1 MVPVPRRQVPVKL
14 PVAYFLIY
22 TKNLEVDRMSLLA
35 QAMGKLE
42 EKRVLEL
49 VSHSLA
55 VGQPPLAIV
64 EECRRGL
71 NIVGELYARGEY
83 FLSDLVMSAEIFQE
97 ALKLIEPFLKVP
109 LADRQ
114 EPAEADIVFGTVE
127 GDIHDI
133 GKNITISLLRC
144 EGFRVYDAGVD
155 IPPDVFLTLIQKTGA
170 RVLGLSA
177 LLTSSFE
184 AMRRTVHLMHLVE
197 SMAPVKVLIGGL
209 VNERV
214 CQYVGADAWVREAG
228 EGVAI
233 CRRWLRHERAARIA
247 TDVN

>member
-1 MVPVPRRQVPVKL
+1 MAEL
-14 PVAYFLIY
+14 
-22 TKNLEVDRMSLLA
+22 D
-35 QAMGKLE
+35 

-49 VSHSLA
+49 VKMALLEGKS
-55 VGQPPLAIV
+55 PLEIV

-71 NIVGELYARGEY
+71 KVVGERYSWGEY
-83 FLSDLVMSAEIFQE
+83 FLSDLIMSAEIFQE
-97 ALKLIEPFLKVP
+97 VLRVLEPYLPIALP
-109 LADRQ
+109 LAEQ
-114 EPAEADIVFGTVE
+114 PHKADIVFGTVE

-155 IPPDVFLTLIQKTGA
+155 IPPDVFVTLLKETGA
-170 RVLGLSA
+170 KVLALSA

-184 AMRRTVHLMHLVE
+184 AMRRTVQLVR
-197 SMAPVKVLIGGL
+197 MMTAKQPVRIIIGGL

-214 CQYVGADAWVREAG
+214 CRYVGADAWVREAG

-233 CRRWLRHERAARIA
+233 CRRWLGMRVVKGQAGGLGAL
-247 TDVN
+247 

>member
-1 MVPVPRRQVPVKL
+1 MAEL
-14 PVAYFLIY
+14 
-22 TKNLEVDRMSLLA
+22 D
-35 QAMGKLE
+35 

-49 VSHSLA
+49 VKIALLEGKS
-55 VGQPPLAIV
+55 PLEIV
-64 EECRRGL
+64 EECRQGL
-71 NIVGELYARGEY
+71 KVVGERYSWGEY
-83 FLSDLVMSAEIFQE
+83 FLSDLIMSAEIFQE
-97 ALKLIEPFLKVP
+97 VLRVLEPYLPISLPSGEQPNK
-109 LADRQ
+109 
-114 EPAEADIVFGTVE
+114 ADIVFGTVE

-155 IPPDVFLTLIQKTGA
+155 IPPDVFVSLLQETGA
-170 RVLGLSA
+170 KVLALSA

-184 AMRRTVHLMHLVE
+184 AMRRTVQLVRM
-197 SMAPVKVLIGGL
+197 MAPKLPPVRIIIGGL

-233 CRRWLRHERAARIA
+233 CRRWLGMRVVRGQAGGLGAL
-247 TDVN
+247 

>member
-1 MVPVPRRQVPVKL
+1 MGPL
-14 PVAYFLIY
+14 
-22 TKNLEVDRMSLLA
+22 TLA
-35 QAMGKLE
+35 MAELE
-42 EKRVLEL
+42 EKKVLEL
-49 VSHSLA
+49 VRKAIGEDKS
-55 VGQPPLAIV
+55 PLEIV
-64 EECRRGL
+64 EECRQGL
-71 NIVGELYARGEY
+71 KIVGERYATGEY

-97 ALKLIEPFLKVP
+97 ALKVLEPFLSVAAVFP
-109 LADRQ
+109 
-114 EPAEADIVFGTVE
+114 ENPGEADIVFGTVE

-155 IPPDVFLTLIQKTGA
+155 IPPDIFLNIVQETGA

-184 AMRRTVHLMHLVE
+184 SMRRTVQLIRMLPPVHG
-197 SMAPVKVLIGGL
+197 VKVLIGGL

-214 CQYVGADAWVREAG
+214 CQYVGADAWVREAM

-233 CRRWLRHERAARIA
+233 CRRWLGMK
-247 TDVN
+247 VLVSKK

>member
-1 MVPVPRRQVPVKL
+1 
-14 PVAYFLIY
+14 
-22 TKNLEVDRMSLLA
+22 MSLLA

-42 EKRVLEL
+42 EKKVLEL

-55 VGQPPLAIV
+55 VGQAPLAIV

-97 ALKLIEPFLKVP
+97 ALKLIEPYLKAP
-109 LADRQ
+109 LADMQ
-114 EPAEADIVFGTVE
+114 EPAKADIVFGTVE

-155 IPPDVFLTLIQKTGA
+155 IPPDVFLTILQKTGA
-170 RVLGLSA
+170 RILGLSA

-184 AMRRTVHLMHLVE
+184 SMRRTVHLIHLVK
-197 SMAPVKVLIGGL
+197 STAPVNILIGGL

-233 CRRWLRHERAARIA
+233 CSRWLRGDDRKKFA
-247 TDVN
+247 DS

>member
-1 MVPVPRRQVPVKL
+1 MGPL
-14 PVAYFLIY
+14 
-22 TKNLEVDRMSLLA
+22 MM
-35 QAMGKLE
+35 AMAELE
-42 EKRVLEL
+42 EKKVLEL
-49 VSHSLA
+49 V
-55 VGQPPLAIV
+55 GQALREQKPPLEIV
-64 EECRRGL
+64 EECRQGL
-71 NIVGELYARGEY
+71 KIVGERYAAGEY

-97 ALKLIEPFLKVP
+97 VLRVLEPFLAISP
-109 LADRQ
+109 ISQ
-114 EPAEADIVFGTVE
+114 EQPGKADIVFGTVE

-155 IPPDVFLTLIQKTGA
+155 IPPDIFLNILRETGA

-184 AMRRTVHLMHLVE
+184 SMRRTVQLARMLA
-197 SMAPVKVLIGGL
+197 SKPPVKVLIGGL

-233 CRRWLRHERAARIA
+233 CRRWLGMRVINRDGTWIQI
-247 TDVN
+247 

>member
-1 MVPVPRRQVPVKL
+1 MGP
-14 PVAYFLIY
+14 
-22 TKNLEVDRMSLLA
+22 LA
-35 QAMGKLE
+35 RAMAELE
-42 EKRVLEL
+42 EKKVLEL
-49 VSHSLA
+49 ARRAL
-55 VGQPPLAIV
+55 GEQRTPLEIV

-71 NIVGELYARGEY
+71 NIVGERYARGEY

-97 ALKLIEPFLKVP
+97 VLRILEPFLAILP
-109 LADRQ
+109 TWQ
-114 EPAEADIVFGTVE
+114 EQPGKADILFGTVE

-155 IPPDVFLTLIQKTGA
+155 VPPDVFLTLLRETGA
-170 RVLGLSA
+170 RVLALSA

-184 AMRRTVHLMHLVE
+184 SMRRTVQLVRMVVPKP
-197 SMAPVKVLIGGL
+197 SVKVIIGGL

-233 CRRWLRHERAARIA
+233 CRRWLGMRVVSAEEKRIRI
-247 TDVN
+247 

>member
-1 MVPVPRRQVPVKL
+1 MTP
-14 PVAYFLIY
+14 
-22 TKNLEVDRMSLLA
+22 LA
-35 QAMGKLE
+35 MAMAELD

-49 VSHSLA
+49 VRRELSA
-55 VGQPPLAIV
+55 QRVPLEIV
-64 EECRRGL
+64 EECRIGL
-71 NIVGELYARGEY
+71 NIVGERYGRGEY

-97 ALKLIEPFLKVP
+97 VLRVLEPFLAGVSVCEDQGGK
-109 LADRQ
+109 
-114 EPAEADIVFGTVE
+114 ADILFGTVE

-155 IPPDVFLTLIQKTGA
+155 VPPDMFLTLLRETGA

-184 AMRRTVHLMHLVE
+184 AMRRTIQLVRMVIPK
-197 SMAPVKVLIGGL
+197 SQVRVIIGGL

-214 CQYVGADAWVREAG
+214 GRYVGADAWVREAG

-233 CRRWLRHERAARIA
+233 CRRWLGVKVVRRAMI
-247 TDVN
+247 

>member
-1 MVPVPRRQVPVKL
+1 MGP
-14 PVAYFLIY
+14 
-22 TKNLEVDRMSLLA
+22 LA
-35 QAMGKLE
+35 RAMAELE
-42 EKRVLEL
+42 EKKVLEL
-49 VSHSLA
+49 VRKALA
-55 VGQPPLAIV
+55 EEVPPLEII

-71 NIVGELYARGEY
+71 NVVGERYSRGEY
-83 FLSDLVMSAEIFQE
+83 FLSDLVMSAEIFQGVVH
-97 ALKLIEPFLKVP
+97 LVEPFLAFAP
-109 LADRQ
+109 SSQ
-114 EPAEADIVFGTVE
+114 ERLGTADILFGTVE

-155 IPPDVFLTLIQKTGA
+155 VPPDVFLTLLQETGA

-184 AMRRTVHLMHLVE
+184 AMRRTVQLVRMVIPKSE
-197 SMAPVKVLIGGL
+197 VRVIIGGL

-228 EGVAI
+228 EGVAV
-233 CRRWLRHERAARIA
+233 CRRWLGMRVVRVGQRK
-247 TDVN
+247 

>member
-1 MVPVPRRQVPVKL
+1 MGP
-14 PVAYFLIY
+14 
-22 TKNLEVDRMSLLA
+22 LA
-35 QAMGKLE
+35 LAMAELD
-42 EKRVLEL
+42 EKKVLEL
-49 VSHSLA
+49 VRRELA
-55 VGQPPLAIV
+55 AQRVPLEIV
-64 EECRRGL
+64 EECRLGL
-71 NIVGELYARGEY
+71 NIVGDRYGRGEY

-97 ALKLIEPFLKVP
+97 VLRVLEPFLAGVPVSQEQEGKVGK
-109 LADRQ
+109 
-114 EPAEADIVFGTVE
+114 ADILFGTVE

-155 IPPDVFLTLIQKTGA
+155 VPPDVFLTLLRETGA

-184 AMRRTVHLMHLVE
+184 AMRRTIQLVRMVIPKSE
-197 SMAPVKVLIGGL
+197 VRVIIGGL

-214 CQYVGADAWVREAG
+214 ARYVGADAWVREAG

-233 CRRWLRHERAARIA
+233 CRRWLGMRVVRTA
-247 TDVN
+247 TRRQN